1 MLKIFLIA
9 NSQPRECSTWG
20 QTCSCPRTF
29 ISSDMKTAYCSSKTF
44 SSNICKLSHTCL
56 SNQVCYLLS
65 YWNSS
70 SRKRWEHISSVQV
83 QRKCVFMYVALFIWS
98 NFLIFDI
105 CSLWR
110 CQLILQKFS
119 WEQPKQYCSEILSPH
134 TIILYNFIKRISK
147 EITFIHYNLES

>member
-1 MLKIFLIA
+1 MQVSLQQNPRKRLLLSFVTFYLQNWTCSKYSILGQILKIFLIA

-70 SRKRWEHISSVQV
+70 SRKRWEHISLVQV

-105 CSLWR
+105 CSL
-110 CQLILQKFS
+110 
-119 WEQPKQYCSEILSPH
+119 
-134 TIILYNFIKRISK
+134 
-147 EITFIHYNLES
+147 